1 MKTNQLKIVL
11 ASLFVFVV
19 LFGAGYSVQTPKIS
33 LIEMTDNGFFT
44 SFTTGNVNRGTLYT
58 HTNGGDFYGQGLYV
72 EIKGN
77 ETGACATFANI
88 TLNVTVSYDN
98 VPFILETG
106 ARYPAQNL
114 GGSSLCYNTTQGDYF
129 QGILGGGNI
138 FAPSQT
144 TTNAQSC
151 DYNRLS
157 EDWYTNQTQGSYCNS
172 HGYANNLPDGSA
184 TINLLL
190 WDYTTGAIYDNQ
202 TRYFI
207 EGCETG
213 CFGTPTSKVLNV
225 NPEFTVNIT
234 NSVNTNWTVFPS
246 YQIGVVNWYS
256 NYTDPNLLTYYGVA
270 YTSTATGTP
279 VKPETLTSPTFY
291 ANSTGNSILVQT
303 LSLQQFSAVGGSTN
317 PYVTNQILTATGTV
331 LSDFGTSCGFDGYCT
346 QSTDGRQL
354 FAHFNKWGK
363 YGGRVSPTVLSSYGI
378 AQTYKILHGTG
389 ISDPFAS
396 GGYARSI
403 ADYVIARQYVPSIRY
418 LLSTT
423 ASGVAGTSAI
433 NMSFSFSQC
442 SESTTR
448 YACIFNITNGTDIY
462 YADAGTE
469 YDCLAGSSVGDT
481 TTVSNV
487 PDGLWNV
494 STQCYANGDI
504 SGVPYSSNKVL
515 VVVSQFGAQGA
526 INITFTN
533 PPSDGYSYPLPFN
546 STSPFTPAINVVGCA
561 STCLSGGASCEYNTY
576 VDENLQSSDLFTG
589 DGVKTLQAVYT
600 DRLNSSKIAIGAN
613 GDHIVR
619 VDVGCEDRS
628 SACLYY
634 GNCSKIGTGN
644 NLVKGSALANF
655 RTGNYTTLAQT
666 LDSLI
671 PNFKP
676 SLTQFDHSDLLVSFS
691 ARGDN
696 LCQNTTHN
704 IMEYEVLIDGS
715 RKAEGYDFGGNTYAP
730 LYSAGYTFSKGTHSI
745 MTLGRCT
752 GTSYVSTSKINYFV
766 VGSNATSLLITW
778 NYPTVNQSINAT
790 SFDGLFSIKGCTTVC
805 STQTC
810 GYYLFSD
817 GLTLKTGLLNE
828 GNWSVKVTTPVGIGY
843 HTLGALAYCP
853 ENSAKRGSSS
863 VVYWSLLNTTSSFQ
877 VQNQHLQTEVV
888 GGKLDTQNTNFFLDS
903 TGAYDIQPKW
913 YNWNRPANMRI
924 YSDIAGTCQVIRE
937 DARLFR
943 QTPMALAKIKILVAE
958 SIQNYENTLLGYNC
972 TSSIL
977 GTRCFN
983 ETGTEI
989 INQQESSVF
998 VKILAFFK
1006 MIFLRASWF
1015 SPSTQNIVVVN
1026 GTSTATIAYVNSTY
1040 YFDPATPFVTNEVI
1054 FSLDANELSNTLS
1067 DLTVKG
1073 QFINCNGLNISFVG
1087 TSVDKLLHPAYSK
1100 CFRDEYEQNAW
1111 GESVIATMN
1120 VEANK
1125 WSTWKIDEPL
1135 LTRDINAKLKAGQHE
1150 MSEQG
1155 STAVRLDE
1163 SDFETHLFTRLD
1175 CNFNGILEN
1184 QEFHFLTLTHNFTP
1198 RPLLSLGTLFLL
1210 SWFAPV
1216 ILMIFMLLQNGARGR
1231 EGG

>member
-11 ASLFVFVV
+11 VSLFVFVI

-33 LIEMTDNGFFT
+33 LVEMTDNGILT
-44 SFTTGNVNRGTLYT
+44 SFATGNVNRGTLYK
-58 HTNGGDFYGQGLYV
+58 HTYGGDAYGQGLYV
-72 EIKGN
+72 EIYGN

-88 TLNVTVSYDN
+88 TLNVTLSYDN
-98 VPFILETG
+98 VPFVLETG
-106 ARYPAQNL
+106 ARYAGQNI
-114 GGSSLCYNTTQGDYF
+114 GGSSLCYDTTQGDYF
-129 QGILGGGNI
+129 QGILGGGNV
-138 FAPSQT
+138 FAPSQI
-144 TTNAQSC
+144 TTNFQSC

-157 EDWYTNQTQGSYCNS
+157 ETWYTNHTQGSYCNS
-172 HGYANNLPDGSA
+172 HGETNALPDGSA
-184 TINLLL
+184 ILNLLL
-190 WDYTTGAIYDNQ
+190 WDYTTGVIYDNQ
-202 TRYFI
+202 TLYFI

-213 CFGTPTSKVLNV
+213 CFGAPTSKVLNL
-225 NPEFTVNIT
+225 NPYFNANRLNWNNEFSPVPA
-234 NSVNTNWTVFPS
+234 SVISW
-246 YQIGVVNWYS
+246 VVN
-256 NYTDPNLLTYYGVA
+256 YTPPTLVTRFGELYTYASAHG
-270 YTSTATGTP
+270 
-279 VKPETLTSPTFY
+279 KPALVLSDSFL
-291 ANSTGNSILVQT
+291 ANSTKYSILVQT
-303 LSLQQFSAVGGSTN
+303 SQLQSFNCVAGSSKTCD
-317 PYVTNQILTATGTV
+317 VTNQVRDSSLNV
-331 LSDFGTSCGFDGYCT
+331 LSTWGTGCYNNIC
-346 QSTDGRQL
+346 STIG
-354 FAHFNKWGK
+354 AIASMSKPVSYFNSDYRL
-363 YGGRVSPTVLSSYGI
+363 YGGRVSPAVLVSKGTSMQYHIYHGSIVNDPYHYGAEAVSY
-378 AQTYKILHGTG
+378 
-389 ISDPFAS
+389 
-396 GGYARSI
+396 
-403 ADYVIARQYVPSIRY
+403 ADYLIARQYVPSIRY

-433 NMSFSFSQC
+433 NMSFLFSEC

-448 YACIFNITNGTDIY
+448 YACRFKISNGTDDY

-469 YDCLAGSSVGDT
+469 YDCVAHSSVGDT

-487 PDGLWNV
+487 PDGIWNV
-494 STQCYANGDI
+494 STQCFVDGDI
-504 SGVPYSSNKVL
+504 NSVPYTSNKVS
-515 VVVSQFGAQGA
+515 VVVSQFGSQGL

-546 STSPFTPAINVVGCA
+546 LTNKFTPAINVVGCA
-561 STCLSGGASCEYNTY
+561 STCLSGSSICEYNTY
-576 VDENLQSSDLFTG
+576 VDENLQSSGMFQG
-589 DGVKTLQAVYT
+589 DGVKTLLPVYT
-600 DRLNSSKIAIGAN
+600 DRLNSPKIAIGAK

-619 VDVGCEDRS
+619 VDVGCQDRS
-628 SACLYY
+628 GACLIA
-634 GNCSKIGTGN
+634 GNCSLIGTGN
-644 NLVKGSALANF
+644 NPIKGSALVNF
-655 RTGNYTTLAQT
+655 RTGNYTTLNHT
-666 LDSLI
+666 LDSTTL
-671 PNFKP
+671 NFKP
-676 SLTQFDHSDLLVSFS
+676 SLTQFDHSDLPVSVS
-691 ARGDN
+691 VRGDA
-696 LCQNTTHN
+696 LCPQN

-715 RKAEGYDFGGNTYAP
+715 RKAEGYSFGGDTYSS

-752 GTSYVSTSKINYFV
+752 GTSYVSTSKMNYFV
-766 VGSNATSLLITW
+766 VGSNATSLLVNW
-778 NYPTVNQSINAT
+778 NYPTVNQSINST
-790 SFDGLFSIKGCTTVC
+790 SFEGLFSIKGCTAVC

-817 GLTLKTGLLNE
+817 GLTLRTGLLTE
-828 GNWSVKVTTPVGIGY
+828 GNWSVRVTTPVGIGY

-853 ENSAKRGSSS
+853 DNSAKRGSSTL
-863 VVYWSLLNTTSSFQ
+863 VYWGELNTTSTPL

-913 YNWNRPANMRI
+913 YNWNRPANMRM

-943 QTPMALAKIKILVAE
+943 QTPMALSKIRLLVEE
-958 SIQNYENTLLGYNC
+958 SIQNYQNTLLGYNC

-983 ETGTEI
+983 ETGTEL
-989 INQQESSVF
+989 INQQESSWG
-998 VKILAFFK
+998 VKLLAFFK

-1026 GTSTATIAYVNSTY
+1026 NTATATISYLNTTY

-1054 FSLDANELSNTLS
+1054 FALDVNELSTILS
-1067 DLTVKG
+1067 DLTVRG
-1073 QFINCNGLNISFVG
+1073 QFINCEGLNISFVG
-1087 TSVDKLLHPAYSK
+1087 TSVDKLLHPAYGK
-1100 CFRDEYEQNAW
+1100 CFRADYEQTVW

-1120 VEANK
+1120 LEANK
-1125 WSTWKIDEPL
+1125 WSTWKINEPL

-1155 STAVRLDE
+1155 SSAVRLDE

-1184 QEFHFLTLTHNFTP
+1184 QEFQFLTVTRNYTP

-1216 ILMIFMLLQNGARGR
+1216 ILMVFMLLQNGARGR